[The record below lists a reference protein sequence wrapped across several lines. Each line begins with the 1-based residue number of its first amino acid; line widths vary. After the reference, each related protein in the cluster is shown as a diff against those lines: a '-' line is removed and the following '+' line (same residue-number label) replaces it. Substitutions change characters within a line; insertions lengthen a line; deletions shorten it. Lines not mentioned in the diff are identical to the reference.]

1 MSDAPTP
8 LLTARDLRR
17 DFAMGEE
24 TVHAVRGVSID
35 FDAGALNRSLVLENN
50 VVFGSVNANRRHWRA
65 AAEALRAADPGWL
78 GALITR
84 RVGVEA
90 YAEAY
95 RDGPDGIKTV
105 IDFS

>member
-35 FDAGALNRSLVLENN
+35 FDAGAYVAASAAL
-50 VVFGSVNANRRHWRA
+50 
-65 AAEALRAADPGWL
+65 AAETAPSA
-78 GALITR
+78 
-84 RVGVEA
+84 
-90 YAEAY
+90 
-95 RDGPDGIKTV
+95 
-105 IDFS
+105 